1 MSAEAAF
8 LGEISRLKRI
18 VFLRSVYRALL
29 WAFLI
34 LLCAATIVLIIEKA
48 GISEFSKYPANFT
61 IFAAVILC
69 LAFLGAYLR
78 RGKFLHILI
87 DIDTRLKLRDRIT
100 TAYEYQKS
108 GIKSVFSDLLMQDA
122 TVRLRQLSAK
132 HTLPVKF
139 SVLHVAVLLM
149 LITGVALY
157 SSDYLIHSFKPAPG
171 DQKKIEKARALVQ
184 NFTMSRSEANK
195 VQKERRNDA
204 YAKKWEHL
212 TKTIDDRNL
221 TRDQLFGTLNRFLKE
236 IQGEQT
242 RLANELGSKLKGVEI
257 DQMPVQDISDLQNLS
272 ASQLEKLN
280 MLLSRSLNNP
290 IPDSVKQNIES
301 LQDLYNMEKLLSRI
315 VDDFNEE
322 KSVTEAAAES
332 DRSEGHTSA
341 GSKDPEKAQQFT
353 KHSKPSGMAPG
364 TKRRRADGA
373 GGPDFDSFRGQELG
387 VPGEV
392 GFPRGNAAQAGRGK
406 STGKKKPGHELER
419 STDPGIADKLS
430 SSQVKN
436 YLIQIRSL
444 TAIGESKVKAENILR
459 AYEQE
464 LETVLQKEDMP
475 LNYREYIKQYFMSIG
490 IKTADSAPSVTRGSE
505 Q

>member
-1 MSAEAAF
+1 MSAESAF

-18 VFLRSVYRALL
+18 IFIRFVYRTLA

-34 LLCAATIVLIIEKA
+34 LLGAGTIVLIIEKA
-48 GISEFSKYPANFT
+48 GISEYSRYSVTFIIS
-61 IFAAVILC
+61 AAVILC
-69 LAFLGAYLR
+69 VAFLGAYLR
-78 RGKFLHILI
+78 RRKFLHILI
-87 DIDTRLKLRDRIT
+87 DIDTRLKLQDRIT

-108 GIKSVFSDLLMQDA
+108 GIKSIFSDLLMQDA
-122 TVRLRQLSAK
+122 AVRIRQLSAK
-132 HTLPVKF
+132 HILPVKF
-139 SVLHVAVLLM
+139 SVLHVSVLLM

-157 SSDYLIHSFKPAPG
+157 SSDYLIHSFKPAPE

-184 NFTMSRSEANK
+184 NFTTSRSEANK

-212 TKTIDDRNL
+212 AKTIDDRNL
-221 TRDQLFGTLNRFLKE
+221 TRDQVFGTLNRFLKE
-236 IQGEQT
+236 IQGEQA
-242 RLANELGSKLKGVEI
+242 RLANELGSKLNRVEI
-257 DQMPVQDISDLQNLS
+257 DQMPVQNISDLQNLS

-322 KSVTEAAAES
+322 KSVTEALAES
-332 DRSEGHTSA
+332 EHREGHTP
-341 GSKDPEKAQQFT
+341 GGTTDPEKAQQFT
-353 KHSKPSGMAPG
+353 KQSKPSGSVPG
-364 TKRRRADGA
+364 TKRNRGSA
-373 GGPDFDSFRGQELG
+373 GGPDFDSSRGQEFG
-387 VPGEV
+387 VPGEI
-392 GFPRGNAAQAGRGK
+392 GLPRGNAAQAGRGK
-406 STGKKKPGHELER
+406 SAGKKKPGHEFER
-419 STDPGIADKLS
+419 STDPGIADKLN

-444 TAIGESKVKAENILR
+444 TAIGESKVQEENILR
-459 AYEQE
+459 TYEQE
-464 LETVLQKEDMP
+464 LETVLQKEEMP

-490 IKTADSAPSVTRGSE
+490 IKTADSAPSGTQGGE